1 MVRYSSRG
9 QLRRVVALLAA
20 VALVAGA
27 CSSGGASATPAATTA
42 TAMRQLASYVR
53 YAGYWFTVA
62 DVRTVTDDLLERA
75 RERLYDTFGPWET

>member
-1 MVRYSSRG
+1 MGVTWED
-9 QLRRVVALLAA
+9 A
-20 VALVAGA
+20 
-27 CSSGGASATPAATTA
+27 A